1 MIARSASASVCLER
15 NFVHVIGAGLAGSEA
30 AWQLARRG
38 VGVRLF
44 EMRPVQMTE
53 AHRTGLFGE
62 LVCSNSLRN
71 ASLET
76 AVGVLKEEMRRLGS
90 LVIAVADRTKVPA
103 GSALAV
109 DRAEFARFLTDTL
122 RNHPMVEVVA
132 EEATAISEETTII
145 ATGPLTSAALSEE
158 LNRI

>member
-1 MIARSASASVCLER
+1 MIGRSASASVCLER

-62 LVCSNSLRN
+62 LVCSNSLCN

-76 AVGVLKEEMRRLGS
+76 AVGILKEEMRRLGS
-90 LVIAVADRTKVPA
+90 IVLAIADRTRVPA
-103 GSALAV
+103 GAALAV
-109 DRAEFARFLTDTL
+109 DREEFARGLTDAL
-122 RNHPMVEVVA
+122 SADPLIDIVRREVTALPPGLTIVA
-132 EEATAISEETTII
+132 S
-145 ATGPLTSAALSEE
+145 GPLTSPALSAE
-158 LNRI
+158 LN